1 MKDDT
6 SRLFSTLSY
15 SFITV
20 HRLIIH
26 RVLWVCQVFFS
37 GENFF
42 DHLGGVFSGE
52 FFLEGFFW
60 GIFSGEFFWRI
71 FWGCVSLWVLEDILA
86 GGKFFFLGVCLYVG
100 MVKPRSGHK
109 TSRPGFTGVCQA
121 KKTPPFL
128 LTRRGP
134 VCVSYRLFEP
144 RIHTPGIPR
153 GSDRPNRIKSFVVCQ
168 VSEFVQQ
175 EIDGIALDDQIPS
188 VVAVVFHGILHDLFS
203 VCAIHVYV
211 PPKRSY

>member
-42 DHLGGVFSGE
+42 DHL
-52 FFLEGFFW
+52 EGFFW
-60 GIFSGEFFWRI
+60 GIFSGEFFLGN
-71 FWGCVSLWVLEDILA
+71 FLGMCLSVGL
-86 GGKFFFLGVCLYVG
+86 GGHIGGREIFFLGGVCLYVG

-134 VCVSYRLFEP
+134 VC
-144 RIHTPGIPR
+144 
-153 GSDRPNRIKSFVVCQ
+153 
-168 VSEFVQQ
+168 
-175 EIDGIALDDQIPS
+175 
-188 VVAVVFHGILHDLFS
+188 
-203 VCAIHVYV
+203 
-211 PPKRSY
+211 

>member
-86 GGKFFFLGVCLYVG
+86 GGKFFFWVCVCTLVWSSPG
-100 MVKPRSGHK
+100 LDTKRPDRVLLVFVKRKKPR
-109 TSRPGFTGVCQA
+109 
-121 KKTPPFL
+121 
-128 LTRRGP
+128 
-134 VCVSYRLFEP
+134 
-144 RIHTPGIPR
+144 
-153 GSDRPNRIKSFVVCQ
+153 
-168 VSEFVQQ
+168 
-175 EIDGIALDDQIPS
+175 
-188 VVAVVFHGILHDLFS
+188 
-203 VCAIHVYV
+203 
-211 PPKRSY
+211 RSS